1 MFVLRVED
9 CPVQEHGNPEN
20 QKNSPPKHRQA
31 FEVGG
36 LTLYLIYKARHVLP
50 QLQVA
55 RFRCQN
61 PLVQLAGLGQ
71 PPGLFEGDPAVNE
84 MLSLWQEGM
93 RAIPV

>member
-20 QKNSPPKHRQA
+20 LKNSPPKHRQA

-55 RFRCQN
+55 R
-61 PLVQLAGLGQ
+61 L
-71 PPGLFEGDPAVNE
+71 
-84 MLSLWQEGM
+84 
-93 RAIPV
+93 